1 MHQRKSKKILIYL
14 FLFLTIGTI
23 NNKNLN
29 NFNFLKID
37 KINIVGLE
45 ERKKFELDNELNFL
59 LIKNLFLLNENQI
72 FEVINSNNL
81 VEKFS
86 VFKKYPSTLNIK
98 IYKTRFLAYVQ
109 KKGQIYFL
117 GSNKKLIKTQ
127 NKNKDI
133 PFIFGN
139 FKTDDFFDLK
149 KIIDDSELKFEDVKK
164 LFFFPSKRWDLEL
177 NSGITI
183 KLPKDNLKEVLN
195 LSIKYL
201 NEQNKKEIKILDMR
215 QKNQVVVNG

>member
-29 NFNFLKID
+29 NFNFPKID
-37 KINIVGLE
+37 KINIIGLE
-45 ERKKFELDNELNFL
+45 ERKKFELDNDLNFL

-72 FEVINSNNL
+72 FEVINSNDL

-109 KKGQIYFL
+109 KKDQIYFL

-201 NEQNKKEIKILDMR
+201 NEQNKEKIKILDMR

>member
-37 KINIVGLE
+37 KINIIGLE
-45 ERKKFELDNELNFL
+45 ERKKFELDNELSFL

-72 FEVINSNNL
+72 FEVINSNDL

-109 KKGQIYFL
+109 KKDQIYFL